1 MTEILSFYRLH
12 KDTPS
17 PFFATQGSAC
27 FDLHC
32 MFDYDVPI
40 EAYHSYSN
48 VSGLSNSQGKIY
60 LEPEVDSQDRE
71 FVTIYRGVR
80 AMIPTGL
87 IFDIPVGYSVRLHS
101 RSGLALKN
109 GIVLVNQEAVIDSD
123 YVHETFVVIKNI
135 SDVPYHLYNKTRICQ
150 GELVQNVL
158 TTIEETKTRP
168 STETRTG
175 GFGSTGV

>member
-1 MTEILSFYRLH
+1 MNLMTEVLSFYRLH
-12 KDTPS
+12 KDAPA
-17 PFFATQGSAC
+17 PFFATPGSAC

-32 MFDYDVPI
+32 MFDVLERVTIDV
-40 EAYHSYSN
+40 YHSYSED
-48 VSGLSNSQGKIY
+48 KKK
-60 LEPEVDSQDRE
+60 LEIEVDSQDRE
-71 FVTIYRGVR
+71 FVTIYRGIR

-87 IFDIPVGYSVRLHS
+87 IFDIPAGYSVRLHS

-123 YVHETFVVIKNI
+123 YVHETFVVVKNI
-135 SDVPYHLYNKTRICQ
+135 SDVPYRLYNKTRICQ
-150 GELVQNVL
+150 GELVKNVQ
-158 TTIEETKTRP
+158 TVIEETATCP

>member
-32 MFDYDVPI
+32 MFDFDVPI
-40 EAYHSYSN
+40 EAYHSYSEN
-48 VSGLSNSQGKIY
+48 KAY

-109 GIVLVNQEAVIDSD
+109 GIVLVNQEAKLIL
-123 YVHETFVVIKNI
+123 TMFMK
-135 SDVPYHLYNKTRICQ
+135 HL
-150 GELVQNVL
+150 L
-158 TTIEETKTRP
+158 
-168 STETRTG
+168 
-175 GFGSTGV
+175 

>member
-32 MFDYDVPI
+32 LFDFDVTI
-40 EAYHSYSN
+40 EAYHSYSEN
-48 VSGLSNSQGKIY
+48 KAY
-60 LEPEVDSQDRE
+60 LEPEVDSQERE

-123 YVHETFVVIKNI
+123 YVHETFVVVKNI
-135 SDVPYHLYNKTRICQ
+135 SDVPYQLYNKTRICQ
-150 GELVQNVL
+150 GELVQNVP